1 MSELTP
7 LIHSHLTAQL
17 GHDPAVEALA
27 SWISDQALD
36 WTPPGVAPAEI
47 DLIVAYAFGNRPQA
61 DDPAAESWGGMVGG
75 PVNGALADAVA
86 ELHAR
91 RPVRIYAQW
100 EIADDLVRRH
110 GLSDVVSIR
119 PVTGPDGRLIYLSTD
134 GVARDIIQREDRL
147 LGRVAIIAHR
157 DHVWRCVEV
166 SRAAGLDAGIAEG
179 LDLPGA
185 YDPRSGQDWTRSRE
199 AYLLHDLM
207 ARLMGRRA
215 EALARVQT
223 TVT

>member
-1 MSELTP
+1 MSELKP
-7 LIHSHLTAQL
+7 LIQSHLAAQL
-17 GHDPAVEALA
+17 GQDPAVEALA
-27 SWISDQALD
+27 GWITDQALA
-36 WTPPGVAPAEI
+36 WTPPVVPLPEI
-47 DLIVAYAFGNRPQA
+47 DLIVAYAFGNRPQS

-75 PVNGALADAVA
+75 PVNSALADAVA
-86 ELHAR
+86 QLHAQ

-110 GLSDVVSIR
+110 GLSDVISIR
-119 PVTGPDGRLIYLSTD
+119 PETGPDGRLIYLSTD
-134 GVARDIIQREDRL
+134 GVARDIISREDRP

-157 DHVWRCVEV
+157 DHARRCVEV

-179 LDLPGA
+179 LDLPGS